1 MMSPNEPLGPNQA
14 FGVTREVVV
23 RTFVP
28 AMIAV
33 LTSLGCSMQPD
44 RPDKTAAPEGEDP
57 LLSPPLSDSTDGL
70 RSGALFDALAKMD
83 SILFDASFVS
93 CDSAKANAIFADDV
107 EFYHDQTGFSAG
119 EQVRENTRRLTAS
132 CPRDRGIKRTIVPG
146 TLRVYPIEGYGAAQ
160 MGVHRFDEVG
170 AATSTLAKFV
180 SLWRFQDGRW
190 RLARV
195 LSLDHRAVP
204 AADPHATRSSR
215 R

>member
-1 MMSPNEPLGPNQA
+1 MRIFLL
-14 FGVTREVVV
+14 
-23 RTFVP
+23 
-28 AMIAV
+28 AV
-33 LTSLGCSMQPD
+33 ITVLASIGCSTQPD
-44 RPDKTAAPEGEDP
+44 RPTKAAALQGEELAIASAP
-57 LLSPPLSDSTDGL
+57 SDSGDGL
-70 RSGALFDALAKMD
+70 RSGTLFDALAQMD

-93 CDSAKANAIFADDV
+93 CDAAKANAIFTEDV

-132 CPRDRGIKRTIVPG
+132 CPRDRGITRTIVPG
-146 TLRVYPIEGYGAAQ
+146 SLRVYPIEGYGAVQ
-160 MGVHRFDEVG
+160 VGFHRFDERG

-204 AADPHATRSSR
+204 PQAPPPQR
-215 R
+215 